1 MVKRKGKKA
10 ADEEKNVQPEAAE
23 GAARPKT
30 DKISDEGGL
39 SELEQ
44 ARKDAADNYDKYL
57 RISAEFEN
65 YKKRVSKD
73 RTDLINF
80 SNEKLL
86 RDLLPVLD
94 SLDRALDHVSNSGD
108 FDAFVEG
115 LGLINEKLQGMLEKH
130 GVEKIE
136 AVGKD
141 FDPNY
146 HEALMQVENGTYGNN
161 KVVEEFEKGYL
172 LNGRL
177 LRPSKVTVS
186 KNKTDQE

>member
-10 ADEEKNVQPEAAE
+10 ADEEKSMQSEAAE
-23 GAARPKT
+23 RAERQETGT
-30 DKISDEGGL
+30 LSDEGGL

-44 ARKDAADNYDKYL
+44 ARKDAADNHDKYL

-65 YKKRVSKD
+65 YKKRVSKE

-80 SNEKLL
+80 SNERLL

-94 SLDRALDHVSNSGD
+94 SLDRAIDHAANSGD
-108 FDAFVEG
+108 FDAFIEG
-115 LGLINEKLQGMLEKH
+115 LGLINEKLQGMLVKH

-146 HEALMQVENGTYGNN
+146 HEALMQVENDTYGAN
-161 KVVEEFEKGYL
+161 KIVEEVESGYL

-186 KNKTDQE
+186 KKQNDQE

>member
-1 MVKRKGKKA
+1 MVKRKGKKQT
-10 ADEEKNVQPEAAE
+10 DEEMPGQAEAEKKRAAE
-23 GAARPKT
+23 AG
-30 DKISDEGGL
+30 EGGL
-39 SELEQ
+39 SDLEQ
-44 ARKDAADNYDKYL
+44 AHKEAAENYDRYL

-65 YKKRVSKD
+65 YKKRVSKE

-94 SLDRALDHVSNSGD
+94 SLDRAIDHAASAGD

-115 LGLINEKLQGMLEKH
+115 LGLISEKLQGMLTRH
-130 GVEKIE
+130 GVERIE

-146 HEALMQVENGTYGNN
+146 HEALMQVENDEYGNN

-177 LRPSKVTVS
+177 LRPAKVTVS
-186 KNKTDQE
+186 KGTTEQE